1 MAMDNFLEEVAT
13 KRNRGAE
20 TVMYVLANIMMVV
33 FGLWAFLMLQGIMML
48 INAGEGAGPIIY
60 YVVMTLLTGGIA
72 VLLFLR
78 RDRIRTEY
86 EYTFTNGQMDFA
98 QVFNNKKRKN
108 LGTMNLK
115 NVEALGLVNSG
126 SFNRYI
132 NMKGIKRDNWF
143 VNRDAQLFYFYFS
156 KDSVKRIIIIEVSD
170 EMLALIKR
178 YAAPGFKGV
187 HCNAQLNAGQV
198 RRICRM
204 TPGAEQL
211 LRSSYDALGL
221 SARAHDR
228 ILRVARTV
236 ADLAG
241 KPLLDEDSLL
251 EALQYRAQEKLDG

>member
-115 NVEALGLVNSG
+115 KRGSPGPGQFRFLQPLYQYEGHQARQLVCQP
-126 SFNRYI
+126 R
-132 NMKGIKRDNWF
+132 RAA
-143 VNRDAQLFYFYFS
+143 VLLLF
-156 KDSVKRIIIIEVSD
+156 
-170 EMLALIKR
+170 LQ
-178 YAAPGFKGV
+178 GF
-187 HCNAQLNAGQV
+187 GQ
-198 RRICRM
+198 
-204 TPGAEQL
+204 
-211 LRSSYDALGL
+211 
-221 SARAHDR
+221 AHYHHR
-228 ILRVARTV
+228 GQR
-236 ADLAG
+236 
-241 KPLLDEDSLL
+241 
-251 EALQYRAQEKLDG
+251 

>member
-115 NVEALGLVNSG
+115 NVEALLFQTSVHNEFKLNDKSSRAIIDTVATYLTIHAAEKISLQAVAEEFG
-126 SFNRYI
+126 FNYTYLSYLFKKTLGKSPSEYLTQCRI
-132 NMKGIKRDNWF
+132 DQAKRLLTQSEEHSIKEISNAVGYD
-143 VNRDAQLFYFYFS
+143 DPYYFS
-156 KDSVKRIIIIEVSD
+156 RI
-170 EMLALIKR
+170 
-178 YAAPGFKGV
+178 FK
-187 HCNAQLNAGQV
+187 A
-198 RRICRM
+198 
-204 TPGAEQL
+204 TT
-211 LRSSYDALGL
+211 GL
-221 SARAHDR
+221 S
-228 ILRVARTV
+228 
-236 ADLAG
+236 
-241 KPLLDEDSLL
+241 PSE
-251 EALQYRAQEKLDG
+251 YRKQNGETI

>member
-13 KRNRGAE
+13 KRNRGTE

-178 YAAPGFKGV
+178 YAAPG
-187 HCNAQLNAGQV
+187 AYQV
-198 RRICRM
+198 N
-204 TPGAEQL
+204 
-211 LRSSYDALGL
+211 
-221 SARAHDR
+221 
-228 ILRVARTV
+228 
-236 ADLAG
+236 
-241 KPLLDEDSLL
+241 
-251 EALQYRAQEKLDG
+251 